1 MGADELVPSHMSHRA
16 PTAGPTMEKKSEI
29 DKKKRGVV
37 SDKKQQNP
45 RVSPSHLLI
54 NVSKSFLVW
63 QATTDCHLILQAF
76 ADKSAVKAKREKMRD
91 VEKEQRR
98 IHLPTIDRNYGD
110 PPPFVVVVQGP
121 PGVLCVLFRHSL
133 DMFFFINGEVSFEFD
148 VFWLFVGRKVSRD

>member
-1 MGADELVPSHMSHRA
+1 MAADELVPSHKSHRA
-16 PTAGPTMEKKSEI
+16 PTSGPTMEKKSEI

-45 RVSPSHLLI
+45 RVSPSHLLLTSLR
-54 NVSKSFLVW
+54 VFLCNK
-63 QATTDCHLILQAF
+63 QQLNCHLILQAF
-76 ADKSAVKAKREKMRD
+76 ADKSAVKAKREMMRD

-121 PGVLCVLFRHSL
+121 PGVLCILFRHSL
-133 DMFFFINGEVSFEFD
+133 DMFFFNA
-148 VFWLFVGRKVSRD
+148 